1 MLLWFAGA
9 AVVIV
14 WSVFHDTAIDH
25 RLLVAGALLPDVVDV
40 WTGGRWFAH
49 TVLASVLLL
58 AVVMGATV
66 GRRLLRRRLLALP
79 IGTFLHLVL
88 DGMWT
93 DEDVFWWPAFG
104 ASFGDRDL
112 PSFDRGAL
120 NVVLELAGLAML
132 VWAYRRF
139 RLGEPDRR
147 RQLLTTGRFGRDLA

>member
-9 AVVIV
+9 AIVIV

-25 RLLVAGALLPDVVDV
+25 RLLVAGSLLPDVVDV

-88 DGMWT
+88 DGIWT

-104 ASFGDRDL
+104 TSFGDLDL
-112 PSFDRGAL
+112 PSLDRGAL
-120 NVVLELAGLAML
+120 NITLELAGLAML
-132 VWAYRRF
+132 VWVVRRF
-139 RLGEPDRR
+139 RLTEPDRR

>member
-49 TVLASVLLL
+49 TVLASVALLV
-58 AVVMGATV
+58 VVMAGTV

-104 ASFGDRDL
+104 TDFGDRDL
-112 PSFDRGAL
+112 PSFDRGPV

-132 VWAYRRF
+132 VWVVRRF

-147 RQLLTTGRFGRDLA
+147 RHLLTTGRFGRDLA

>member
-9 AVVIV
+9 AIVIV

-104 ASFGDRDL
+104 ATFGGRDL
-112 PSFDRGAL
+112 PSLDRGAR
-120 NVVLELAGLAML
+120 NIVLELAGLAML